1 MSSDSSNTNSGILTL
16 IGGILAF
23 ALGMAIL
30 AGGVYAWKYFMA
42 APAGKANAEW
52 QIESAPSRIQNYNH
66 FFNLCSAIQ
75 GYEAAIAAQRSVIDQ
90 VQGKE
95 AERTRANINGLVAQR
110 ARAIAQYNAD
120 VHKEYTM
127 ARFLDPRLPINL
139 NVASEKTQCAN

>member
-1 MSSDSSNTNSGILTL
+1 MSKDSSNTNL
-16 IGGILAF
+16 ILAE
-23 ALGMAIL
+23 AIGTVVAIVVVLGLL

-75 GYEAAIAAQRSVIDQ
+75 GYEAAIAAHRSVVDQ

-120 VHKEYTM
+120 AHKEYTM

-139 NVASEKTQCAN
+139 NVASENTKCAN